1 MGESQLF
8 SVNLSFLLVK
18 LSTLHF
24 FFLDTEGFQK
34 VNEVT
39 THTHTQK
46 VTIFFKAQWQLSM
59 RKKSASN
66 IIKLIKIMSEDKL
79 IRTLVYRDMSL
90 CHCSKRKK

>member
-8 SVNLSFLLVK
+8 SVNLRFLLVK

-39 THTHTQK
+39 THTKKK

>member
-1 MGESQLF
+1 MGESPLF

-39 THTHTQK
+39 THTSK
-46 VTIFFKAQWQLSM
+46 NVTIFFKAQWQLSM

-79 IRTLVYRDMSL
+79 IRTPVYRDMSL
-90 CHCSKRKK
+90 CHCRKRKK

>member
-8 SVNLSFLLVK
+8 SVNLRFLLVK

-39 THTHTQK
+39 THT
-46 VTIFFKAQWQLSM
+46 
-59 RKKSASN
+59 KKSHHFLQSSMAIVN
-66 IIKLIKIMSEDKL
+66 EEKVSEQ
-79 IRTLVYRDMSL
+79 Y
-90 CHCSKRKK
+90 HEAN